1 MVSASKRLKDTIE
14 SMYDV
19 ADVKVGFDYWFYKLL
34 NFCLSIFEYDNL
46 PGSLP
51 KREIELNLLLTGHAV
66 IFTDK
71 ADIVTACTTLY
82 NFDRY
87 YNPTQAVYAQ
97 PRMTSK
103 TLYLDN
109 SNEAHKQNAVV
120 IYNNDI
126 KDNIFYI
133 PADGGLL
140 TFISRYARRL
150 ADLESSENIYAV
162 NSRLTSFPVGS
173 TDGVI
178 ANIKKFF
185 NSLVLGKR
193 EVIVDDAIINSF
205 RNVDIVSSNI
215 KDSIND
221 ILIARDKILEQFFRD
236 IGVKFFADNKKAQ
249 LTDNEVEADNQ
260 LLLISLESMLKSRRE
275 GIDAVNEFYGLNI
288 EVRISDNFN
297 RENFKSEVLN
307 NETV

>member
-19 ADVKVGFDYWFYKLL
+19 ADVKVGFDYWFFKLL
-34 NFCLSIFEYDNL
+34 NFCLTIFEYDNL
-46 PGSLP
+46 PESLP

-71 ADIVTACTTLY
+71 TDIVTACTTLY

-109 SNEAHKQNAVV
+109 SIEAHKQNAVV

-173 TDGVI
+173 TDSVI

-185 NSLVLGKR
+185 NSLILGKR

-205 RNVDIVSSNI
+205 RNIDIVRSNI

-260 LLLISLESMLKSRRE
+260 LLLISLESMLKSRQE
-275 GIDAVNEFYGLNI
+275 GINAVNEFYGTNI
-288 EVRISDNFN
+288 GVRISDNFN

>member
-19 ADVKVGFDYWFYKLL
+19 ADVKVGFDYWFFKLL
-34 NFCLSIFEYDNL
+34 NFCLTIFEYDNL
-46 PGSLP
+46 PESLP

-87 YNPTQAVYAQ
+87 YNPVQAVFAQ

-109 SNEAHKQNAVV
+109 SIEAHKQNAVV

-173 TDGVI
+173 TDSVI

-185 NSLVLGKR
+185 NSLILGKR

-205 RNVDIVSSNI
+205 RNIDIVRSNI

-260 LLLISLESMLKSRRE
+260 LLLISLESMLKSRQE
-275 GIDAVNEFYGLNI
+275 GINAVNEFYGTNI
-288 EVRISDNFN
+288 GVRISDNFN

>member
-19 ADVKVGFDYWFYKLL
+19 ADVKTGFDYWFFKLL
-34 NFCLSIFEYDNL
+34 NFCLTIFEYDNL
-46 PGSLP
+46 PESLP

-87 YNPTQAVYAQ
+87 YNPTQAVFAQ

-109 SNEAHKQNAVV
+109 SIEAHKQNAVV

-205 RNVDIVSSNI
+205 RNVDIVRSNI
-215 KDSIND
+215 KDSVND
-221 ILIARDKILEQFFRD
+221 IIIARDKVLEQFFRD
-236 IGVKFFADNKKAQ
+236 IGVKMFADNKKAQ
-249 LTDNEVEADNQ
+249 LTNDEVNSDNQ

-297 RENFKSEVLN
+297 RENFRSEVLN

>member
-34 NFCLSIFEYDNL
+34 NFCLTIFEYDNL
-46 PGSLP
+46 PESLP

-71 ADIVTACTTLY
+71 TDIVTACTTLY

-87 YNPTQAVYAQ
+87 YNPTQAVFAQ

-109 SNEAHKQNAVV
+109 SIEAHKQNAVV

-205 RNVDIVSSNI
+205 RNVDIVRSNI

-249 LTDNEVEADNQ
+249 LTDNEVESDNQ
-260 LLLISLESMLKSRRE
+260 LLLISLESMLKSRQK

-288 EVRISDNFN
+288 EVRISDKFN
-297 RENFKSEVLN
+297 REKFRSEVLN

>member
-19 ADVKVGFDYWFYKLL
+19 ADVKTGFDYWFFKLL
-34 NFCLSIFEYDNL
+34 NFCLTIFEYDNL
-46 PGSLP
+46 PESLP

-87 YNPTQAVYAQ
+87 YNPIQAVFAQ
-97 PRMTSK
+97 PRMNSK

-109 SNEAHKQNAVV
+109 SIEAHKQNAVV

-150 ADLESSENIYAV
+150 ADIESSENIYAV

-173 TDGVI
+173 TDSVI

-185 NSLVLGKR
+185 NSLILGKR

-205 RNVDIVSSNI
+205 RNVDIVRSNI

-260 LLLISLESMLKSRRE
+260 LLLISLESMLKSRQE
-275 GIDAVNEFYGLNI
+275 GIAAVNEFYGTNI
-288 EVRISDNFN
+288 GVRISDNFN

>member
-19 ADVKVGFDYWFYKLL
+19 ADVKLGFDYWFFKLL
-34 NFCLSIFEYDNL
+34 NFCLTIFEYDNL
-46 PGSLP
+46 PESLP

-71 ADIVTACTTLY
+71 TDIVTACTTLY

-87 YNPTQAVYAQ
+87 YNPTQAVFAQ

-109 SNEAHKQNAVV
+109 SIEVHKQNAVV

-185 NSLVLGKR
+185 NSLILGKR

-205 RNVDIVSSNI
+205 RNVDIVRSNI
-215 KDSIND
+215 KDGVND
-221 ILIARDKILEQFFRD
+221 ILSARDKILEQFFRD
-236 IGVKFFADNKKAQ
+236 IGVKMFADNKKAQ
-249 LTDNEVEADNQ
+249 LTNDEVNSDNQ
-260 LLLISLESMLKSRRE
+260 LLLISLESMLKSRQE
-275 GIDAVNEFYGLNI
+275 GIAAVNEFYSTNI

-297 RENFKSEVLN
+297 RENFRSEVLN

>member
-19 ADVKVGFDYWFYKLL
+19 ADVKTGFDYWFFKLL
-34 NFCLSIFEYDNL
+34 NFCLTIFEYDNL
-46 PGSLP
+46 PESLP

-109 SNEAHKQNAVV
+109 SIEAHKQNAVV

-173 TDGVI
+173 TDSVI

-185 NSLVLGKR
+185 NSLILGKR

-205 RNVDIVSSNI
+205 RNVDIVRSNI

-249 LTDNEVEADNQ
+249 LTDNEVESDNQ

-275 GIDAVNEFYGLNI
+275 GIEAVNEFYGLNI

-297 RENFKSEVLN
+297 RENFRNEVLN

>member
-19 ADVKVGFDYWFYKLL
+19 SDVKVGFDYWFYKLL
-34 NFCLSIFEYDNL
+34 NFCLTIFEYDNL
-46 PGSLP
+46 PESLP

-109 SNEAHKQNAVV
+109 SSEAHKQNAVV

-162 NSRLTSFPVGS
+162 NTRLTSFPVGS

-185 NSLVLGKR
+185 NSLTLGKR

-205 RNVDIVSSNI
+205 RNVDIVRSNV

-260 LLLISLESMLKSRRE
+260 LLLISLESMLKSRQE
-275 GIDAVNEFYGLNI
+275 GINAVNEFYGLNI

-297 RENFKSEVLN
+297 RENFRSEVLN

>member
-34 NFCLSIFEYDNL
+34 NFCLTIFEYDNL
-46 PGSLP
+46 PVSLP

-71 ADIVTACTTLY
+71 TDIVTACTTLY

-87 YNPTQAVYAQ
+87 YNPTQAVFAQ

-109 SNEAHKQNAVV
+109 SIESHKQNAVV

-150 ADLESSENIYAV
+150 ADVESSENIYTV
-162 NSRLTSFPVGS
+162 NTRLTSFPVGS
-173 TDGVI
+173 SDSVI

-185 NSLVLGKR
+185 SSLILGKR

-205 RNVDIVSSNI
+205 RNVDIVRSNVC
-215 KDSIND
+215 DSVND
-221 ILIARDKILEQFFRD
+221 ILTARDKILEQFFRD
-236 IGVKFFADNKKAQ
+236 IGVKMFADNKKAQ
-249 LTDNEVEADNQ
+249 LTNDEVNSDNQ
-260 LLLISLESMLKSRRE
+260 LLLISLESMLKSRQD
-275 GIDAVNEFYGLNI
+275 GINAVNKFYGTNI

-307 NETV
+307 YETV

>member
-1 MVSASKRLKDTIE
+1 MVSASKRLKDTID

-19 ADVKVGFDYWFYKLL
+19 ADVKVGFDYWFFKLL
-34 NFCLSIFEYDNL
+34 NFCLTIFEYDNL

-97 PRMTSK
+97 PRMASK

-109 SNEAHKQNAVV
+109 SIEAHKQNAVV

-126 KDNIFYI
+126 KDNILYI

-205 RNVDIVSSNI
+205 RNVDIVRSNI

-260 LLLISLESMLKSRRE
+260 LLLISLESMLKSRQE
-275 GIDAVNEFYGLNI
+275 GINAVNEFYGLNI

-297 RENFKSEVLN
+297 RENFRSEVLN

>member
-46 PGSLP
+46 PESLP

-87 YNPTQAVYAQ
+87 YNPTQAVFAQ

-109 SNEAHKQNAVV
+109 SIEAHKQNAVV

-205 RNVDIVSSNI
+205 RNVDIVRSNI

-275 GIDAVNEFYGLNI
+275 GIDVVNDFYGLNI

-297 RENFKSEVLN
+297 RENFRSEVLN
-307 NETV
+307 NETI

>member
-1 MVSASKRLKDTIE
+1 MVSASKRLIDTIE
-14 SMYDV
+14 TMYDV
-19 ADVKVGFDYWFYKLL
+19 ANVKVGFDYWFFKLL
-34 NFCLSIFEYDNL
+34 NFCLTIFEYDNL
-46 PGSLP
+46 PESLP

-71 ADIVTACTTLY
+71 TDIVTACTTLY

-109 SNEAHKQNAVV
+109 SIEAHKQNAVV

-173 TDGVI
+173 TDSVI

-185 NSLVLGKR
+185 NSLILGKR

-205 RNVDIVSSNI
+205 RNVDIVRSNI

-249 LTDNEVEADNQ
+249 ITDNEVEADNQ
-260 LLLISLESMLKSRRE
+260 LLLISLESMLKSRQD
-275 GIDAVNEFYGLNI
+275 GINAVNEFYGTNI

-307 NETV
+307 NETI

>member
-19 ADVKVGFDYWFYKLL
+19 ADVKTGFDYWFFKLL
-34 NFCLSIFEYDNL
+34 NFCLTIFEYDNL
-46 PGSLP
+46 PESLP
-51 KREIELNLLLTGHAV
+51 KREIELNLMLTGHAV
-66 IFTDK
+66 IFKDK
-71 ADIVTACTTLY
+71 EDIVTACTTLY

-87 YNPTQAVYAQ
+87 YNPTQAVFAQ

-109 SNEAHKQNAVV
+109 GIEAHKQNAVV

-173 TDGVI
+173 TDSVI

-185 NSLVLGKR
+185 NSLILGKR

-205 RNVDIVSSNI
+205 RNVDIVRSNI

-249 LTDNEVEADNQ
+249 LTDNEVESDNQ
-260 LLLISLESMLKSRRE
+260 LLLISLESMLKSRQE
-275 GIDAVNEFYGLNI
+275 GIAAVNDFYDTNI

-297 RENFKSEVLN
+297 RENFRNEVLN

>member
-34 NFCLSIFEYDNL
+34 NFCLSIFEYVNL
-46 PGSLP
+46 PVSLP

-87 YNPTQAVYAQ
+87 YNPTQAVFAQ

-109 SNEAHKQNAVV
+109 SIEAHKQNAVV

-205 RNVDIVSSNI
+205 RNVDIVRSNI

-275 GIDAVNEFYGLNI
+275 GIDAVNKFYGLNI

-297 RENFKSEVLN
+297 RENFRSEVLN
-307 NETV
+307 ETV

>member
-19 ADVKVGFDYWFYKLL
+19 ADVKTGFDYWFFKLL
-34 NFCLSIFEYDNL
+34 NFCLTIFEYDNL
-46 PGSLP
+46 PESLP

-109 SNEAHKQNAVV
+109 SIEAHKQNAVV

-173 TDGVI
+173 TDSVI

-185 NSLVLGKR
+185 NSLILGKR

-205 RNVDIVSSNI
+205 RNVDIVRSNI

-249 LTDNEVEADNQ
+249 LTDNEVESDNQ
-260 LLLISLESMLKSRRE
+260 LLLISLESMLKSRQE
-275 GIDAVNEFYGLNI
+275 GIAAVNEFYDTNI

-297 RENFKSEVLN
+297 RENFRSEVLN

>member
-46 PGSLP
+46 PESLP

-87 YNPTQAVYAQ
+87 YNPTQAVFAQ

-109 SNEAHKQNAVV
+109 SIEAHKQNAVV

-205 RNVDIVSSNI
+205 RNVDIVRSNI

-260 LLLISLESMLKSRRE
+260 LLLISLESMLKSRQE
-275 GIDAVNEFYGLNI
+275 GINAVNKFYGLNI

-297 RENFKSEVLN
+297 RENFRSEVLN

>member
-46 PGSLP
+46 PESLP

-87 YNPTQAVYAQ
+87 YNPTQAVFAQ

-109 SNEAHKQNAVV
+109 SIEAHKQNAVV

-205 RNVDIVSSNI
+205 RNVDIVRSNI

-249 LTDNEVEADNQ
+249 LTDNEVESDNQ
-260 LLLISLESMLKSRRE
+260 LLLISLESMLKSRQE
-275 GIDAVNEFYGLNI
+275 GINAVNEFYGLNI

-297 RENFKSEVLN
+297 RENFRSEVLN

>member
-19 ADVKVGFDYWFYKLL
+19 ADVKTGFDYWFFKLL
-34 NFCLSIFEYDNL
+34 NFCLTIFEYDNL
-46 PGSLP
+46 PESLP

-66 IFTDK
+66 IFKDK
-71 ADIVTACTTLY
+71 DDIVTACTTLY

-87 YNPTQAVYAQ
+87 YNPTQAVFAQ

-109 SNEAHKQNAVV
+109 GIESHKQNAVV

-205 RNVDIVSSNI
+205 RNVDIVRSNI
-215 KDSIND
+215 KDGVND
-221 ILIARDKILEQFFRD
+221 ILSARDKILEQFFRD
-236 IGVKFFADNKKAQ
+236 IGVKMFADNKKAQ
-249 LTDNEVEADNQ
+249 LTNDEVNSDNQ
-260 LLLISLESMLKSRRE
+260 LLLISLESMLKSRQD
-275 GIDAVNEFYGLNI
+275 GIKAVNEFYSTNI

-307 NETV
+307 NET

>member
-19 ADVKVGFDYWFYKLL
+19 ADVKTGFDYWFFKLL
-34 NFCLSIFEYDNL
+34 NFCLTIFEYDNL
-46 PGSLP
+46 PESLP

-87 YNPTQAVYAQ
+87 YNPTQAVFAQ

-109 SNEAHKQNAVV
+109 SIEAHKQNAVV

-205 RNVDIVSSNI
+205 RNVDIVRSNI
-215 KDSIND
+215 KDGVND
-221 ILIARDKILEQFFRD
+221 ILSARDKILEQFFRD
-236 IGVKFFADNKKAQ
+236 IGVKMFADNKKAQ
-249 LTDNEVEADNQ
+249 LTNDEVNSDNQ

-297 RENFKSEVLN
+297 RENFRSEVLN

>member
-1 MVSASKRLKDTIE
+1 MISASKRLKDTIE

-34 NFCLSIFEYDNL
+34 NFCLSIFDYDNL
-46 PGSLP
+46 PESLP

-87 YNPTQAVYAQ
+87 YNPTQAVFAQ

-109 SNEAHKQNAVV
+109 SIEAHKQNAVV

-205 RNVDIVSSNI
+205 RNVDIVRSNI

-249 LTDNEVEADNQ
+249 LTDNEVESDNQ
-260 LLLISLESMLKSRRE
+260 LLLISLESMLKSRQE
-275 GIDAVNEFYGLNI
+275 GINAVNEFYGLNI

>member
-46 PGSLP
+46 PESLP

-87 YNPTQAVYAQ
+87 YNPTQAVFAQ

-109 SNEAHKQNAVV
+109 SIEAHKQNAVV

-173 TDGVI
+173 NDGVI

-205 RNVDIVSSNI
+205 RNVDIVRSNI

-297 RENFKSEVLN
+297 RENFRSEVLN

>member
-19 ADVKVGFDYWFYKLL
+19 ADVKVGFDYWFFKLL
-34 NFCLSIFEYDNL
+34 NFCLTIFEYDNL
-46 PGSLP
+46 PESLP

-71 ADIVTACTTLY
+71 TDIVTACTTLY
-82 NFDRY
+82 NLDRY
-87 YNPTQAVYAQ
+87 YNPTQAVFAQ

-109 SNEAHKQNAVV
+109 SIEAHKQNAVV

-150 ADLESSENIYAV
+150 ADVESSENISTV
-162 NSRLTSFPVGS
+162 NTRLTSFPVGS
-173 TDGVI
+173 SDSVI

-185 NSLVLGKR
+185 NSLILGKR

-205 RNVDIVSSNI
+205 RNVDIVRSNVCE
-215 KDSIND
+215 SVND
-221 ILIARDKILEQFFRD
+221 ILTARDKILEQFFRD
-236 IGVKFFADNKKAQ
+236 IGVKMFADNKKAQ
-249 LTDNEVEADNQ
+249 LTNDEVNSDNQ
-260 LLLISLESMLKSRRE
+260 LLLISLESMLKSRQD
-275 GIDAVNEFYGLNI
+275 GINAVNEFYGTNI

-297 RENFKSEVLN
+297 RENFRSEVLN